1 MKREIGGRACS
12 SNGSTEGFTLIE
24 VVAALVLLAG
34 ALVSITLATARL
46 QRQSRLAL
54 DRVAAADVADTLLR
68 RWFESAEGVPIN
80 SNGWL
85 PGNPSWSWETK
96 LNRRIDF
103 FGAPADVVNVSI
115 LDRRRRGTRVELISV
130 EVVVHASLP

>member
-1 MKREIGGRACS
+1 MKREIGGRDCS
-12 SNGSTEGFTLIE
+12 RNGSTEGFTLIE

-68 RWFESAEGVPIN
+68 R
-80 SNGWL
+80 
-85 PGNPSWSWETK
+85 
-96 LNRRIDF
+96 
-103 FGAPADVVNVSI
+103 
-115 LDRRRRGTRVELISV
+115 
-130 EVVVHASLP
+130 